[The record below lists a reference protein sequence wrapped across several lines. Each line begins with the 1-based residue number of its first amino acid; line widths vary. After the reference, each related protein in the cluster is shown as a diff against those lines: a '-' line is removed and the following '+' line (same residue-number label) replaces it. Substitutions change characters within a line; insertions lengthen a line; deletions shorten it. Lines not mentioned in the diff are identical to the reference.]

1 MKKYNGLWI
10 IYMILIC
17 GFTFGQD
24 CDSEYSMEDDCDI
37 CHDAYCYDYVTHQ
50 TNTDFPCDGPTEM
63 YVAPDSEYNT
73 EWNASCSTNS
83 YSSFTWDYF
92 TNNSGGPN
100 YPTDCEYE
108 NCEIIELSTPSGAMI
123 TSSGNLYGV
132 SSPLSINI
140 NSNYNLIESID
151 MTLSTLGT
159 QLDYSSVTLNVGE
172 NILIPSYE
180 ILAEEIDDW
189 GGASVTVKFS
199 WINLEFSE
207 GWMISFSA
215 LAEHMS
221 LDQVI
226 LELNIGDECPSSG
239 TGDIT
244 LDGIVNV
251 NDLVGLVNIILDLSQ
266 DELNTC
272 EFSTA
277 DVAVDGLVN
286 ILDVIAT
293 VNTILNG
300 ELNRSESSDPTSVE
314 IIQKSRS
321 LSYLADKEG
330 LIGFEITLVH
340 DNQFNLDIN
349 KNSII
354 ADYRTINNITRVII
368 VGESMDNLFKSNK
381 EFDIVD
387 IIAVNTND
395 YIDVNINSLPLGF
408 GINNIYPNPFNPST
422 TIEFK
427 MANSG
432 FVKIEIYNALGQNI
446 STLQNGYLDK
456 GLFSFK
462 FNAQNIPTGV
472 YFVRAQAGNEIS
484 TKKIMLIK

>member
-1 MKKYNGLWI
+1 
-10 IYMILIC
+10 
-17 GFTFGQD
+17 
-24 CDSEYSMEDDCDI
+24 
-37 CHDAYCYDYVTHQ
+37 
-50 TNTDFPCDGPTEM
+50 
-63 YVAPDSEYNT
+63 
-73 EWNASCSTNS
+73 
-83 YSSFTWDYF
+83 
-92 TNNSGGPN
+92 
-100 YPTDCEYE
+100 
-108 NCEIIELSTPSGAMI
+108 
-123 TSSGNLYGV
+123 
-132 SSPLSINI
+132 
-140 NSNYNLIESID
+140 
-151 MTLSTLGT
+151 
-159 QLDYSSVTLNVGE
+159 
-172 NILIPSYE
+172 
-180 ILAEEIDDW
+180 
-189 GGASVTVKFS
+189 
-199 WINLEFSE
+199 
-207 GWMISFSA
+207 
-215 LAEHMS
+215 
-221 LDQVI
+221 
-226 LELNIGDECPSSG
+226 
-239 TGDIT
+239 
-244 LDGIVNV
+244 
-251 NDLVGLVNIILDLSQ
+251 
-266 DELNTC
+266 
-272 EFSTA
+272 
-277 DVAVDGLVN
+277 AVDGLVN